1 MIQDYWLAATDDEQG
16 GGDKEKKT
24 KSVEDN
30 EKE

>member
-1 MIQDYWLAATDDEQG
+1 MNQDYWLAAANDEQS